1 MEIEERLKTLGIT
14 LPEPSKSLGFYVPIV
29 RSGNLLFMSGIIPIK
44 NGNVITGKFGYDLKI
59 DDAETPA
66 TAVVLAI
73 ISNLKNELKDLDK
86 VNRIIKIE
94 GFVNST
100 LDFKDQ
106 PKVLNAVSELLV
118 KVFGEKGKH
127 SRTAIGV
134 SSLPMG
140 ACLEVSS
147 IFETI

>member
-1 MEIEERLKTLGIT
+1 MEIEERLKMLGIE
-14 LPEPSKSLGFYVPIV
+14 LPEPSKSLGSYVPIV

-44 NGNVITGKFGYDLKI
+44 NGKVMTGRFGDDLNI
-59 DDAETPA
+59 EDAENPA
-66 TAVVLAI
+66 IAVVLTI

-86 VNRIIKIE
+86 IKRVIKIE

-100 LDFKDQ
+100 LDFIDQ

-118 KVFGEKGKH
+118 KIFGEKGKH
-127 SRTAIGV
+127 SRIAIGV